1 MKRENTSSVGAF
13 FDVDKTI
20 TDSNTMT
27 SFYWYYYRNRRRPDL
42 PVIAS
47 LAKSRDMTAAF
58 VKFIWCLAHSLKDD
72 DRVAVNKKYYACLRG
87 INTEEYHKL
96 AEQWYFSEK
105 IASTYNTRV
114 IERLKEHQSQKHTV
128 VLVSGSHTPL
138 IRPLGDELGVDSII
152 ATEVETSGGRFTGR
166 ILNEEPLV
174 GAGKANA
181 IRSFAERHGIDLSQS
196 YAYSDHYSDVKMLE
210 TVGNPSAVIGDR
222 RLREYAQARG
232 WDMII
237 L

>member
-1 MKRENTSSVGAF
+1 LKRKETSSVGAF
-13 FDVDKTI
+13 FDVDNTI
-20 TDSNTMT
+20 IHTNTMT
-27 SFYWYYYRNRRRPDL
+27 SFHWYYYRNRRRPDL
-42 PVIAS
+42 PLIGF
-47 LAKSRDMTAAF
+47 LAKSRDLTAAF
-58 VKFIWCLAHSLKDD
+58 VKLIWCLAHSLKDD
-72 DRVAVNKKYYACLRG
+72 DRMAVNKKYYACLRG

-96 AEQWYFSEK
+96 AERWFFSEK
-105 IASTYNTRV
+105 ISSTCNPGV
-114 IERLKEHQSQKHTV
+114 IERLKEHQSRKHTV

-138 IRPLGDELGVDSII
+138 IRPLGDELGVDSVI

-166 ILNEEPLV
+166 ILNDEPLV

-181 IRSFAERHGIDLSQS
+181 IRSFAARHGIDLSQS

-222 RLREYAQARG
+222 RLREYAEARG